1 MRRAHARRTWAR
13 AAGLAT
19 LGAGWLCAG
28 EAWAVLPV
36 GYLDSAACEAI
47 VGWAHD
53 PDEPAVG
60 IAVHVYL
67 GGPAGS
73 GAPGVPITANVYRD
87 DLCTAIGSCEHGYVL
102 APPLSLLDGAAHA
115 IHAYGINTGEGG
127 NPELGNSPRV
137 LQCAPTASGVLRR
150 VDGRRP
156 STAGS

>member
-1 MRRAHARRTWAR
+1 M
-13 AAGLAT
+13 AT
-19 LGAGWLCAG
+19 LVAWWLCPG
-28 EAWAVLPV
+28 EAHAVLPI
-36 GYLDSAACEAI
+36 GYLDSATCDAI
-47 VGWAHD
+47 VGWSQD

-60 IAVHVYL
+60 IAVHIYL

-115 IHAYGINTGEGG
+115 IHAYGINNDAGG

-137 LQCAPTASGVLRR
+137 LQCAPAAAGVRRR
-150 VDGRRP
+150 VDGP
-156 STAGS
+156 AAFDSWKFNSYW